1 MKKTFFF
8 LLLALLFCTPAN
20 AQLNFGTIY
29 VSVPGTRLARIFAD
43 GFESG
48 DLSLWNFTGNGKPAL
63 VLTSED
69 SAGVLKDIRVVDP
82 ASGTTLW
89 EVQDVHGGAF
99 EDVTRSL
106 GLGIIGF
113 TDTFGDGVRH
123 AIFASEENEV
133 VVLINPIDNSVSFRT
148 LAPSILQGVTDM
160 TGDGY
165 DELLIFRPDTQQT
178 EVWSIDQ

>member
-1 MKKTFFF
+1 MKKTATL

-20 AQLNFGTIY
+20 AQVNFGTIY
-29 VSVPGTRLARIFAD
+29 VSKPGARPAGIFTD

-48 DLSLWNFTGNGKPAL
+48 DISFSDFDGDGMAELI
-63 VLTSED
+63 LTSED
-69 SAGVLKDIRVVDP
+69 NDGILKDIRVVDL

-89 EVQDVHGGAF
+89 EVLDVHGAF
-99 EDVTRSL
+99 EDITRSL
-106 GLGIIGF
+106 GLGFIGF
-113 TDTFGDGVRH
+113 TNTLGNGVRH

-133 VVLINPIDNSVSFRT
+133 VVLINPSDNSVSFRT
-148 LAPSILQGVTDM
+148 LAPSILQGVTEM
-160 TGDGY
+160 TRDGY

>member
-1 MKKTFFF
+1 MKKPFCLF
-8 LLLALLFCTPAN
+8 LLALLFYTPAN
-20 AQLNFGTIY
+20 AQFGSIFL
-29 VSVPGTRLARIFAD
+29 SESGAQLAIFAD

-48 DLSLWNFTGNGKPAL
+48 DLSLSDFTGDGTPN
-63 VLTSED
+63 LTVKTED
-69 SAGVLKDIRVVDP
+69 SGGILKGIRVVDL
-82 ASGTTLW
+82 ASGITLW
-89 EVQDVHGGAF
+89 EVLDVHAGAF

-113 TDTFGDGVRH
+113 ADFFGNGVRH

-133 VVLINPIDNSVSFRT
+133 VVLINPRDNSVSFRT